1 LSFFS
6 VLLGAE
12 PASEG
17 HQEFYRRLLE
27 RDQTG
32 AQEMASRYCDEHGLE
47 ATFNDLLTPTIVLAG
62 SERAEDHISEENQQ
76 FIIATIREVISHSGS
91 RWNGVRSAPFSFRRV
106 MGLCAPRE
114 LHSLGLL
121 MLLEVLRREGAV
133 VRFIPEDTTA
143 DGVREF
149 VRSFSPEVLCL
160 SCTLTE
166 HLTDA
171 VELVATL
178 KGEFPN
184 VIVIAGGPG
193 AMAEAPRLLTAGCR
207 QVCGDREQALRVLG
221 RVRRFGVAA
230 TPRWAPPEVRRPA

>member
-1 LSFFS
+1 
-6 VLLGAE
+6 
-12 PASEG
+12 
-17 HQEFYRRLLE
+17 
-27 RDQTG
+27 
-32 AQEMASRYCDEHGLE
+32 
-47 ATFNDLLTPTIVLAG
+47 
-62 SERAEDHISEENQQ
+62 
-76 FIIATIREVISHSGS
+76 
-91 RWNGVRSAPFSFRRV
+91 
-106 MGLCAPRE
+106 
-114 LHSLGLL
+114 

-133 VRFIPEDTTA
+133 VRFISEDTTA

-184 VIVIAGGPG
+184 IVVIAGGPA
-193 AMAEAPRLLTAGCR
+193 AMAEAPKLLTAGCR

-230 TPRWAPPEVRRPA
+230 TPRWAAPVARGPA